1 MTKASIAGHAQ
12 ITVFY
17 DQSCPS
23 CVKDRALFER
33 LAGQRSALFSWF
45 DITSQDQAL
54 RQRGIDPFKALRE
67 LHIEDTHGV
76 IHSEMDAYSIMM
88 KQVPL
93 LMPLGVLICLP
104 GIKPVLSYFYRRM
117 VDKRLAC
124 EGRL

>member
-1 MTKASIAGHAQ
+1 MAAEHK
-12 ITVFY
+12 ITVYY

-33 LAGQRSALFSWF
+33 LAGKRAALFSWF

-54 RQRGIDPFKALRE
+54 RQLGIDPFKALRE
-67 LHIEDTHGV
+67 LHIQDAHGI

-88 KQVPL
+88 KKIPL
-93 LMPLGVLICLP
+93 LMPLGVFICLP
-104 GIKPVLSYFYRRM
+104 VIKPVLSYFYRRL

>member
-1 MTKASIAGHAQ
+1 MKESKRI
-12 ITVFY
+12 IVYY

-33 LAGQRSALFSWF
+33 VAGKREALFSWF
-45 DITSQDQAL
+45 DITSQDGAL

-67 LHIEDTHGV
+67 LHIQDTKGN

-88 KQVPL
+88 KKIPL

-104 GIKPVLSYFYRRM
+104 VIKPVLSYFYRRT
-117 VDKRLAC
+117 VDRRLAC
-124 EGRL
+124 GGRL

>member
-1 MTKASIAGHAQ
+1 MNLRASREK
-12 ITVFY
+12 ITVYY

-33 LAGQRSALFSWF
+33 LAGKRAALFIWF

-54 RQRGIDPFKALRE
+54 RQRGIDPYKALRE
-67 LHIEDTHGV
+67 LHIEDTHGT

-88 KQVPL
+88 KKIPL

-104 GIKPVLSYFYRRM
+104 IIKPLLSYFYRRS
-117 VDKRLAC
+117 VNKRLAC
-124 EGRL
+124 ESRL

>member
-1 MTKASIAGHAQ
+1 MKKSLADHAQ

-33 LAGQRSALFSWF
+33 LAGKRAALFSWF

-67 LHIEDTHGV
+67 LHIEDTRGA

-88 KQVPL
+88 KKIPI
-93 LMPLGVLICLP
+93 LMPLGVFICLP
-104 GIKPVLSYFYRRM
+104 GIKPVLSYFYRRT
-117 VDKRLAC
+117 VEKRLTC
-124 EGRL
+124 ESRL

>member
-67 LHIEDTHGV
+67 LHIQDAHGV

-93 LMPLGVLICLP
+93 LMPLGVFICLP
-104 GIKPVLSYFYRRM
+104 GINPVLSYFYRRT
-117 VDKRLAC
+117 VDRRLAC